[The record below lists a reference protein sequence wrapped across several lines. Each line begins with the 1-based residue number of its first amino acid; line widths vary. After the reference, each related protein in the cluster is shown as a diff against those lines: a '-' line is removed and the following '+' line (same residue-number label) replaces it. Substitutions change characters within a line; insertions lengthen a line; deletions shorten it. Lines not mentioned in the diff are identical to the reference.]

1 VRRKI
6 VNASPPPSLTGFRL
20 NVVPSTFLDPFI
32 KAETL
37 QVPFVAVL
45 FALAL
50 CHDLERTKPRVDLLE
65 RMSVALFGMVRI
77 IMYFAPID
85 AFGAMAFT
93 IGKYGMRTVFDLGQ
107 SGSSGL
113 SGFDSLRDRGL
124 GFGP

>member
-1 VRRKI
+1 
-6 VNASPPPSLTGFRL
+6 
-20 NVVPSTFLDPFI
+20 
-32 KAETL
+32 
-37 QVPFVAVL
+37 VL

-50 CHDLERTKPRVDLLE
+50 CHDLERTKPRVDLFE

-107 SGSSGL
+107 LVLAVYLASILFTIVVLGL
-113 SGFDSLRDRGL
+113 VLKFSGFNIWNALAYFKDEIL
-124 GFGP
+124 